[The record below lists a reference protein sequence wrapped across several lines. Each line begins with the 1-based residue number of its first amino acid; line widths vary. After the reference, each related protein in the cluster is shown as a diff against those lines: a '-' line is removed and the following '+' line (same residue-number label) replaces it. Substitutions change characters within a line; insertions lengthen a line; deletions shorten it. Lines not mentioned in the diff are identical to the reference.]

1 MVGVVGATQPTTADA
16 RAVDAAALGAAGAAS
31 LAHPANVSISNQIS
45 GGTTVVVDEVYVVD
59 GGFVTVHDATV
70 TKGGAETFSSVLGTS
85 TYLESG
91 VQENVT
97 VTLDQP
103 ITNGSTLVAMLHRG
117 TDGDRSYD
125 FVSSNGQDDGP
136 YVFTDEIVAD
146 TASVTGTATV
156 DMTAQSSN
164 GESVVVDRTELSQG
178 GFVVVHDSTLLDGA
192 TFDSVRG
199 VSGYLSVGLH
209 ENVVVTL
216 DDTYT
221 ENGTAIPMPHRDT
234 DGDQTYDFVTS
245 GGADDGPH
253 TNTREDSP
261 AGAIVVAAAEVTVG
275 MGDTDTATETMADDD
290 QPTPDGSS
298 DDGAGF
304 GLVAALLA
312 VVALALLARRG

>member
-146 TASVTGTATV
+146 TASVTGTA
-156 DMTAQSSN
+156 
-164 GESVVVDRTELSQG
+164 
-178 GFVVVHDSTLLDGA
+178 
-192 TFDSVRG
+192 
-199 VSGYLSVGLH
+199 
-209 ENVVVTL
+209 
-216 DDTYT
+216 
-221 ENGTAIPMPHRDT
+221 IPMLHRDT

-245 GGADDGPH
+245 GGAGDGPH